1 MNITLKNGQRCGMTS
16 APSSKS
22 HAQRLLICAGLGAS
36 GVTLD
41 CGDISKD
48 IAAAAS
54 CVQTLCADVTEL
66 HEGVLRVEPC
76 AKPSKGVKALHCGE
90 SGSTLRF
97 LIPVCGALGESVVF
111 KMEGRLSERP
121 LSPLDEVL
129 TEHGMTLER
138 IGTELHCSGKLTG
151 GEFEIAGNVS
161 SQFISGLLFALPLLN
176 TDSTLTVT
184 GKLESSAYIA
194 MTENALRQ
202 SGIKFTKNDNV
213 YTIPGRQCYH
223 LSEACTVE
231 GDLSNAAFFLC
242 MGALS
247 DEGVT
252 VQNIPE
258 HTSQGD
264 KRIIDIL
271 RLFGADVAVSG
282 DSVTVKKG
290 RLTACTVD
298 AAEIPDLVPV
308 VSTVAAAA
316 EGDTRIINAARVRL
330 KESDRL
336 MTTATLLRSL
346 GASVEE
352 LPDGLISHGGK
363 PRHGGTIDS
372 FNDHR
377 IAMSAAVAAGI
388 CENDVTVDGAECTE
402 KSYPG
407 FWEDLEKMEI
417 NG

>member
-76 AKPSKGVKALHCGE
+76 AKPSKVVKALHCGE

-161 SQFISGLLFALPLLN
+161 SQFISGLLSALPLLD
-176 TDSTLTVT
+176 TDSTLAGT
-184 GKLESSAYIA
+184 GKLESSSYIA

-202 SGIKFTKNDNV
+202 SGIEFAKNDNV
-213 YTIPGRQCYH
+213 YAIPGNQRYR
-223 LSEACTVE
+223 LNEACTVE

-247 DEGVT
+247 DKGVT
-252 VQNIPE
+252 V
-258 HTSQGD
+258 
-264 KRIIDIL
+264 
-271 RLFGADVAVSG
+271 
-282 DSVTVKKG
+282 SV
-290 RLTACTVD
+290 LS
-298 AAEIPDLVPV
+298 E
-308 VSTVAAAA
+308 
-316 EGDTRIINAARVRL
+316 
-330 KESDRL
+330 
-336 MTTATLLRSL
+336 LRS
-346 GASVEE
+346 G
-352 LPDGLISHGGK
+352 
-363 PRHGGTIDS
+363 
-372 FNDHR
+372 
-377 IAMSAAVAAGI
+377 SA
-388 CENDVTVDGAECTE
+388 NR
-402 KSYPG
+402 SP
-407 FWEDLEKMEI
+407 EI
-417 NG
+417 NCEDTLPAISNSPPVSLPAQ

>member
-76 AKPSKGVKALHCGE
+76 AKPSKGVKVLHCGE

-161 SQFISGLLFALPLLN
+161 SQFISGLLFALPLLD

-202 SGIKFTKNDNV
+202 SGIEFAKNDNV
-213 YTIPGRQCYH
+213 YAIPGNQRYR
-223 LSEACTVE
+223 LNEACTVE

-247 DEGVT
+247 DKGVT
-252 VQNIPE
+252 VKNIPE

-264 KRIIDIL
+264 KKIIDIL
-271 RLFGADVAVSG
+271 RSFGADVAVNG
-282 DSVTVKKG
+282 DSVAVKKG

-298 AAEIPDLVPV
+298 A
-308 VSTVAAAA
+308 S
-316 EGDTRIINAARVRL
+316 
-330 KESDRL
+330 
-336 MTTATLLRSL
+336 
-346 GASVEE
+346 
-352 LPDGLISHGGK
+352 
-363 PRHGGTIDS
+363 
-372 FNDHR
+372 
-377 IAMSAAVAAGI
+377 
-388 CENDVTVDGAECTE
+388 
-402 KSYPG
+402 
-407 FWEDLEKMEI
+407 
-417 NG
+417 